1 MTDSTKSTNAL
12 VTAAQK
18 LIVNTTDV
26 LVSPTQK
33 IMAAL
38 RDEELL
44 ANERVEFMAKFND
57 RHARNTEVFKSTQ
70 VTFYAIKHVDKACAV
85 FACEIDRQSAFSR
98 LKTAMAPLG
107 AHRLEK
113 ITMTEFGPFTVAE
126 KGADVF
132 VELMERCYQH
142 DAAVDTILAHEYR
155 AFAYSC
161 DGVISIEPCEVTFWL
176 GKDKAHLRRMWTATH
191 ADAGALQK
199 EINHVFH
206 IADTFG
212 EISIET
218 RTLSSMKDAEV
229 IAMFEHA
236 FLPPKER
243 AAVREPKINDFIN
256 ECWGWK

>member
-57 RHARNTEVFKSTQ
+57 RHARNNEVFKSTQ
-70 VTFYAIKHVDKACAV
+70 VTFYAIEHADGACAV

-98 LKTAMAPLG
+98 LKRSMAPLG

-113 ITMTEFGPFTVAE
+113 LTMTEIGPFTVAE
-126 KGADVF
+126 NGADVF

-161 DGVISIEPCEVTFWL
+161 DGVISIEACEVTFWWKRN
-176 GKDKAHLRRMWTATH
+176 KDFPRTIWTATR
-191 ADAGALQK
+191 ADARTLQQY
-199 EINHVFH
+199 INDIIDV
-206 IADTFG
+206 TQVPG
-212 EISIET
+212 EISIVT
-218 RTLSSMKDAEV
+218 RSISSMKDSEV
-229 IAMFEHA
+229 LSMFKHA
-236 FLPPKER
+236 FLSPEER
-243 AAVREPKINDFIN
+243 RKAREPRIDDFLQ
-256 ECWGWK
+256 EPHRFE

>member
-1 MTDSTKSTNAL
+1 MTDAPD
-12 VTAAQK
+12 TAENG
-18 LIVNTTDV
+18 I
-26 LVSPTQK
+26 QK

-38 RDEELL
+38 NDAQLLHSERKEFEE
-44 ANERVEFMAKFND
+44 NWNIK
-57 RHARNTEVFKSTQ
+57 HTRNAEVLQSTQ
-70 VTFYAIKHVDKACAV
+70 FTLYTIEYSPGIRAV
-85 FACEIDRQSAFSR
+85 FESKAERDDAFSR
-98 LKTAMAPLG
+98 CVKLMVPLG
-107 AHRLEK
+107 APRVGLFKTSE
-113 ITMTEFGPFTVAE
+113 IGPFTISQ
-126 KGADVF
+126 KGVHF
-132 VELMERCYQH
+132 LLKLVELSKKR
-142 DAAVDTILAHEYR
+142 DVAVENMLGLEYR
-155 AFAYSC
+155 NFAGSC
-161 DGVISIEPCEVTFWL
+161 QGVINIEPCEVTFWL

-256 ECWGWK
+256 EIWGWKK